1 MGNRPSFTLANI
13 ASSQNAP
20 CVVGRFFNDFI
31 FHRLR
36 TNKFIALFI
45 GLFILVG
52 LLALIALLAIW
63 ERQAT
68 LRNTNALAEQLTE
81 QAEAQFAQIQPLTA
95 REKRQLR
102 RFLNPT
108 HIRRARQL
116 GVDRPPN
123 RDSIRAQEH
132 TGQLLPLNDN
142 RYFYLQEMNYS
153 VPSVTPS
160 TAHLLTRLGRDFQEA
175 LLEEG
180 LPPYRFTITSATR
193 TRADQAALQRT
204 NVNAARTS
212 SHEFG
217 TTVDVHYQK
226 FDVRSADLDLPN
238 PDSIE
243 IAPERLRELMHQ
255 AYERL
260 ARTHSEKL
268 KAVLGRTLLQLQQE
282 NQVLVIYERRQP
294 VYHLTVAQ
302 EVAPPTPKI
311 QPADPDSAA
320 LVSDQPPPSTSPAA
334 PRQGR

>member
-1 MGNRPSFTLANI
+1 M
-13 ASSQNAP
+13 
-20 CVVGRFFNDFI
+20 GRFFNDFI

-36 TNKFIALFI
+36 TNKFIVLFL
-45 GLFILVG
+45 GLFLLIG

-68 LRNTNALAEQLTE
+68 LQNTSALAERLTE
-81 QAEAQFAQIQPLTA
+81 QAEAQLAQIDPLTA
-95 REKRQLR
+95 RERSQLR
-102 RFLNPT
+102 RFKNPT
-108 HIRRARQL
+108 HISRARQL
-116 GVDRPPN
+116 GVGRLVN
-123 RDSIRAQEH
+123 RDSIRAQEQI
-132 TGQLLPLNDN
+132 GRLLPLEDN

-160 TAHLLTRLGRDFQEA
+160 MAHLLTRLGRDFQEA
-175 LLEEG
+175 LIEQS

-193 TRADQAALQRT
+193 TRADQAALQRV

-217 TTVDVHYQK
+217 TTVDVHYRK
-226 FDVRSADLDLPN
+226 FDVRPTDLDLPN

-260 ARTHSEKL
+260 VRTHSEKL

-320 LVSDQPPPSTSPAA
+320 LVSDQPPPSASPSAA
-334 PRQGR
+334 RQGK